1 MLLGCCSGADW
12 RVDCCSCNS
21 DAVPNPVA
29 HPPMHAWY
37 PGLPTSSGTGPG
49 FVKISVAKDSDT
61 ILGATIVA
69 PHAGDMISEIT
80 TCIQFGV
87 GVRSQPRLVFGTV
100 CCGRFFFL
108 ADSSALVA
116 ATTPCP
122 QKHPAT
128 PPSRAVLIILIIT
141 QPGITLHS
149 THGLA
154 GLIDA
159 CDPM

>member
-69 PHAGDMISEIT
+69 PHAGDMISELT

-87 GVRSQPRLVFGTV
+87 G
-100 CCGRFFFL
+100 
-108 ADSSALVA
+108 A
-116 ATTPCP
+116 A
-122 QKHPAT
+122 Q
-128 PPSRAVLIILIIT
+128 
-141 QPGITLHS
+141 
-149 THGLA
+149 LA
-154 GLIDA
+154 GVMHPYPTTQEAVRQCAAQYNKNFKTDAIKAALKLIGDNA
-159 CDPM
+159 AAKQGK